1 MKLME
6 ASVTV
11 SLVWWVVHVTRVLTD
26 FMDSPLP
33 DASVRRLSCS

>member
-1 MKLME
+1 MNLME

-26 FMDSPLP
+26 FMDSLLQ
-33 DASVRRLSCS
+33 DASVRKLPC